1 MNSMT
6 KQCRIVRSLPRP
18 PPLRRIYALSLRLL
32 LVAVLLAIL
41 PSSIRSDS
49 TGIPGTTQTL
59 NGYDTEMGEDAMCW
73 SSLASPTQQGG
84 IPFPNGVLVANF
96 SLADQVDLLRSCPN
110 GTHLHGQSPP
120 EFADPTFRPRTGE
133 WYNYTVYG
141 RLDLTALNGVY
152 VASDT
157 GSKIS
162 VSVVACDSVLAGF
175 CSPFVHD
182 QANLRVGQEMAQLR
196 AEAEAQAAAQGQT
209 MAPEPPTPAKKI
221 PGKSHGGTHVHSPAI
236 LVEIPPEA
244 NVAYE
249 FSIDVPMIVLEPSHF
264 FVIVTLQFFTG
275 DSPVTPK
282 YRYDVSNAL
291 SASERYVS
299 YQDPAMI
306 LEVTREVRLFAFVC
320 VGITSVVLLGL
331 IFQTFRHYNHQVMRL
346 SQGPFLLLF
355 LLAALCATVSSILLE
370 PKNSLW
376 CNLSKPLIV
385 IPLQLLYAI
394 TLGRLWRI
402 HAVVSPLLRNR
413 LEHRNNDTRDHN
425 WLQRVWHKA
434 KTSVQPRQKKAA
446 VLRREVSASTMAW
459 LVLACTAP
467 QVVLLAL
474 SWVLQPQDKDIEY
487 NDDQSI
493 GRSICMSDATAS
505 RSLVRYSMYVLLL
518 LVMTLLG
525 MAHVSRKLPSLLNE
539 SAVIYETTLVSVLMM
554 IVSMGIQSITD
565 NPTTSPDVAYI
576 INIVLVLS
584 ITLNATLRIMIP
596 KLHLIWTGQQV
607 LVSQLVSDHKQ
618 RLRQSEDFKGGSS
631 QMYNVSGLIMGPSS
645 ASQLHHDDED
655 EDLLA
660 GASGNLRGSSRH
672 LTVSSTIS
680 DHATPPSPS
689 STTKHDD
696 DDGDKGDLEE
706 GGLKQQDTSNSVSSQ
721 EVWLNAVEKDGSQR
735 LDDDNE
741 MMMIIQQE
749 HQTLPALSQAP
760 PKTSSRVCFADGEMK
775 KVTSKGAAAA
785 AAKRKVIIRQ
795 GQAPSKQLVIRMVD
809 LHHELDRVNNR
820 VMSGMNV
827 EPDDW
832 NLVRELTTRLEGMFA
847 NVEFEWERKQL
858 LDNLAEGAVTTDPK
872 REPYAKG
879 SKG

>member
-1 MNSMT
+1 MNSMST
-6 KQCRIVRSLPRP
+6 RCRIVRSLPP
-18 PPLRRIYALSLRLL
+18 PARRIHTFSLRLL
-32 LVAVLLAIL
+32 VVALLASL
-41 PSSIRSDS
+41 PHPTRSDS

-73 SSLASPTQQGG
+73 SSLASPTQEGG

-96 SLADQVDLLRSCPN
+96 SLADKVELLRSCPN
-110 GTHLHGQSPP
+110 GTHLHGRSPP
-120 EFADPTFRPRTGE
+120 EFADATFRPRTGE

-141 RLDLTALNGVY
+141 RLDLTALNGLY

-182 QANLRVGQEMAQLR
+182 QANLRVGQETAKLR
-196 AEAEAQAAAQGQT
+196 AEAEAQATAHGQT
-209 MAPEPPTPAKKI
+209 LAPEPPPVKKY

-236 LVEIPPEA
+236 IVEIPPEA

-249 FSIDVPMIVLEPSHF
+249 FSIDVPVLVLEPSHF

-275 DSPVTPK
+275 DSPLTPK

-291 SASERYVS
+291 GASERYVS

-306 LEVTREVRLFAFVC
+306 LEVTREVRLFSCVC
-320 VGITSVVLLGL
+320 VGITSMVLLGL
-331 IFQTFRHYNHQVMRL
+331 IFQTIRHYNHQVMRL

-355 LLAALCATVSSILLE
+355 LLAALCATISSILLE

-376 CNLSKPLIV
+376 CNLSLPLIV

-413 LEHRNNDTRDHN
+413 LEHRKNDTRDHN

-434 KTSVQPRQKKAA
+434 KTSLQPRTKVA
-446 VLRREVSASTMAW
+446 VLRREVSAITMAW

-467 QVVLLAL
+467 QVVLQTL
-474 SWVLQPQDKDIEY
+474 SWVLQPQDKGIEY
-487 NDDQSI
+487 NEDQSI
-493 GRSICMSDATAS
+493 GRSICISDATAS
-505 RSLVRYSMYVLLL
+505 RSLVRYSMLMLLL

-554 IVSMGIQSITD
+554 ILSMGIQSITD

-596 KLHLIWTGQQV
+596 KLYLIWTGQQV

-618 RLRQSEDFKGGSS
+618 RLHQSTDFTESS
-631 QMYNVSGLIMGPSS
+631 SRMYNVSGFIMEPSC
-645 ASQLHHDDED
+645 ASQLHHHDGDDED
-655 EDLLA
+655 LWA
-660 GASGNLRGSSRH
+660 GASGNLKGSSIH
-672 LTVSSTIS
+672 LATSSTFS
-680 DHATPPSPS
+680 DNATPPSPS

-696 DDGDKGDLEE
+696 DGDNRDLEE
-706 GGLKQQDTSNSVSSQ
+706 GGPKQQDASNSVSSQ
-721 EVWLNAVEKDGSQR
+721 EVWLKAVEKDGSQR
-735 LDDDNE
+735 LDDDDE
-741 MMMIIQQE
+741 KMVIVQQE
-749 HQTLPALSQAP
+749 HPALLSSSQALQAP
-760 PKTSSRVCFADGEMK
+760 PKNSARVCFADDEMK

-785 AAKRKVIIRQ
+785 AAAAATAKKKVVIRQ

-832 NLVRELTTRLEGMFA
+832 NLVRELTIRLEGMFA

-858 LDNLAEGAVTTDPK
+858 LDNLTEEG
-872 REPYAKG
+872 R
-879 SKG
+879 